1 MLFISVIRDFKNLGF
16 QSLDRALLCLANRTE
31 SATILRASE
40 TNDILFQTS
49 RFLFKPRPLPPL
61 ICSNRSMLC
70 FRYTFSEY
78 FLGLAPLLYCTTPP
92 SQHISFALG
101 RSVIIRAHDSAS
113 HSNSAQGTWAKQTG
127 FQIASL
133 EACPPCRPT
142 SVLLFQARCRSHGR
156 AHEILIVNSSKVV
169 IISASEVRPQIQC
182 CLGCSI
188 NRIILFKEV
197 MFPLLESFCS
207 QELALSTA
215 LLFLTNILFQT
226 GNE

>member
-1 MLFISVIRDFKNLGF
+1 MTSFSRPLDF
-16 QSLDRALLCLANRTE
+16 
-31 SATILRASE
+31 
-40 TNDILFQTS
+40 
-49 RFLFKPRPLPPL
+49 FKPRPLPPL
-61 ICSNRSMLC
+61 ICSDRSMLC

-101 RSVIIRAHDSAS
+101 RFVIIRAHDGAS
-113 HSNSAQGTWAKQTG
+113 HSNSAQGTCAKQTG
-127 FQIASL
+127 FQIATL
-133 EACPPCRPT
+133 EACPLSPSPPPPT
-142 SVLLFQARCRSHGR
+142 LLLFQARCRSHGR